1 MTHAALL
8 VLAFLAL
15 ALAPAPAAAGLYKCT
30 DAAGRVSYTG
40 DPHDCPGRS
49 EQHETRREI
58 QDSGTPTPPAARA
71 TRTRR
76 PRPTLADT
84 VSRDEAAAAMW
95 EGKRTQAEAALRQV
109 EASLPRWERLQ
120 TNCNR
125 GADAWTTDEAGV
137 KHKVTCEQISSA
149 LERAEAERT
158 RLRAYLG
165 GGLEEECRRAG
176 CLPGWIR

>member
-1 MTHAALL
+1 MAKSTLLALP
-8 VLAFLAL
+8 FLAL
-15 ALAPAPAAAGLYKCT
+15 TLGAGPAAAELYKCT

-40 DPHDCPGRS
+40 NPHDCRGRA
-49 EQHETRREI
+49 ERHETRREI
-58 QDSGTPTPPAARA
+58 QDSGTPTPPPAR
-71 TRTRR
+71 TSRPRR
-76 PRPTLADT
+76 PRSALAGT
-84 VSRDEAAAAMW
+84 VSREEASAAMW
-95 EGKRTQAEAALRQV
+95 QGKRAQAESELRRI
-109 EASLPRWERLQ
+109 EATLPRWERLQ

-137 KHKVTCEQISSA
+137 KHKVSCDQITDA